1 MRFGTP
7 PARWIAEAPGFP
19 VPGGL
24 LRFGTGRSHN
34 ERMDQNPIATR
45 AHEWL
50 AQSVGTW
57 DVTGLYYIGPGQD
70 PLDAKGT
77 ETIQMMGP
85 FWQRGD
91 LRIEL
96 FDSVIEGVTYLG
108 FHPMRQVFI
117 STWID
122 SANPYLYGY
131 EGSYDEATR
140 LLSLTGTNTDPA
152 TGKPATYRSLAGYD
166 LPNERSLSLTIES
179 PGRNE
184 SEILSY
190 EYKRR

>member
-1 MRFGTP
+1 MSETP
-7 PARWIAEAPGFP
+7 
-19 VPGGL
+19 L
-24 LRFGTGRSHN
+24 
-34 ERMDQNPIATR
+34 

-50 AQSVGTW
+50 MKSVGSW
-57 DVTGLYYIGPGQD
+57 EVRGQYYVGPGQD

-77 ETIQMMGP
+77 ETVEMMGP
-85 FWQRGD
+85 YWQRGT

-96 FDSVIEGVTYLG
+96 FDSIVEGVTHLG
-108 FHPMRQVFI
+108 FDPTRQIFV

-122 SANPYLYGY
+122 SANPFLYLY
-131 EGSYDEATR
+131 EGSYDEETR
-140 LLSLTGTNTDPA
+140 LLSLSGVNTDPN

-166 LPNERSLSLTIES
+166 LPDERSLSLSIEV

-190 EYKRR
+190 EYKRS